1 MKNHQTT
8 AERRDL
14 SPGSNVVYLNKV
26 FFDDTKTSCPILFNL
41 TTLPE
46 AFTRQITFSPLQ
58 DRCGCEERDRERV
71 GIRGLQPSRRN
82 SNPLSQVMIFA
93 IFYFL
98 LYTESHVSFT
108 MLLIKAT
115 DMQGTDPLCS

>member
-1 MKNHQTT
+1 MRNNQTT
-8 AERRDL
+8 AGRRDI

-58 DRCGCEERDRERV
+58 DRCGCEERERDRDRDRS
-71 GIRGLQPSRRN
+71 RG
-82 SNPLSQVMIFA
+82 
-93 IFYFL
+93 
-98 LYTESHVSFT
+98 
-108 MLLIKAT
+108 
-115 DMQGTDPLCS
+115 